1 MEVGWGGE
9 GELIGDFFLFPPSW
23 GSGGGGGGGAVVDS
37 QWKQTF
43 TWLKCVCLR
52 VGFSGRVGSGRNSEA
67 VWR

>member
-1 MEVGWGGE
+1 MRGNSE
-9 GELIGDFFLFPPSW
+9 GIFFLFPPSW
-23 GSGGGGGGGAVVDS
+23 GSGGEAGGAVVDS